1 MIYGS
6 LEHNSREGA
15 IRAVRLFKHRLS
27 VARISHLL
35 SLLDLSNAFASL
47 DNVHMDS
54 MLTHFIAPEDH
65 GLAML
70 RCREVLVTIDCPD
83 GVVEPQPLC
92 GGLQGDT
99 LMLFMWLS
107 AFASSIAEWQTSQC
121 SCDCLSLFSI
131 SRSPTRHATE
141 GSLTVYADYAA
152 KAFFRCRMQGD
163 IIQPQSAQ
171 Q

>member
-1 MIYGS
+1 
-6 LEHNSREGA
+6 
-15 IRAVRLFKHRLS
+15 
-27 VARISHLL
+27 
-35 SLLDLSNAFASL
+35 
-47 DNVHMDS
+47 MDS
-54 MLTHFIAPEDH
+54 MLTNCIATEDH

-70 RCREVLVTIDCPD
+70 RYREVLVTIDCPD
-83 GVVEPQPLC
+83 VVLEPQPQF

-131 SRSPTRHATE
+131 CRSLTSNALE
-141 GSLTVYADYAA
+141 GSLTVYTDYAT
-152 KAFFRCRMQGD
+152 KAFFRCRMQDD
-163 IIQPQSAQ
+163 IIQPQQAQ